1 MTYSDPDMLDEAE
14 NQRKKTI
21 AKLMASGVSRFTYT
35 YDFGDS
41 WDHAILI
48 EAKAVPPA
56 ETTPG
61 CVAGARA
68 CPPEDCGG
76 PPGYDE
82 LIKAL
87 AAPDKPESRQTL
99 EMMRDEDFDPEDFV
113 LEDADRRVKSV
124 R

>member
-1 MTYSDPDMLDEAE
+1 MLDEAE